1 MICKQKD
8 KVLKQS
14 NSFKKRVATV
24 SQIFGGSSDKNIES
38 GSEHCKAEAFDCA
51 SLEKIISDSVSHK
64 RASKLKILHVEDD
77 TDLSNIIAMTLNDIA
92 EVTQVNDLINAEKEL
107 KESSFDILIFDYKL
121 PDGTCEVIVN
131 KLKNTQN
138 KNAKLLLFS
147 AYEPPQE
154 LTELFDKVILK
165 STVSNEEFINCI
177 KSFM

>member
-1 MICKQKD
+1 MVCKEKNNI
-8 KVLKQS
+8 LKQTTI
-14 NSFKKRVATV
+14 FKKNMRPV
-24 SQIFGGSSDKNIES
+24 SQTAGENFGGNTNPMSDNCPAK
-38 GSEHCKAEAFDCA
+38 AFDCA

-64 RASKLKILHVEDD
+64 RTSKLKILHVEDD
-77 TDLSNIIAMTLNDIA
+77 TDLSNIISMTLSDIA
-92 EVTQVNDLINAEKEL
+92 EVTQVNDLVSAEKAL

-147 AYEPPQE
+147 AYEPPKE
-154 LTELFDKVILK
+154 LTDIFDKVILK

-177 KSFM
+177 KTFM